1 VVFLAN
7 EKLVLTLVIILVVD
21 VIMFFGQV
29 SINQVV
35 MDYDLDGGDKLFDMD
50 KSFIQK
56 FNAGTDGNYSVI
68 TNSSG
73 IIPEA
78 SDSVS
83 TETGNL
89 FTDSARSIKTWLSKS
104 TGSLV
109 TGWNYFTS
117 FLSGPVHYFKNI
129 KAPQEFIFGIGA
141 LWYGLTIFL
150 LILLIFNR

>member
-1 VVFLAN
+1 M
-7 EKLVLTLVIILVVD
+7 VD
-21 VIMFFGQV
+21 VILFFGNVATDNVV
-29 SINQVV
+29 SE
-35 MDYDLDGGDKLFDMD
+35 YDLSSNQDFFDLD
-50 KSFIQK
+50 KSFIQR
-56 FNAGTDGNYSVI
+56 FNDGTNGNYSVI

-89 FTDSARSIKTWLSKS
+89 FTDSARSIKTWLSKT

-109 TGWNYFTS
+109 TGWNYFTN

-129 KAPQEFIFGIGA
+129 KAPPEFIFGIGA
-141 LWYGLTIFL
+141 LWYGLTILL